1 MLKRIGLTALA
12 TAVAVLTLGCV
23 RGPLSPTPAVEDQTY
38 TAKPVS
44 VPAGIIS
51 NEVTVLW
58 RDIGIDRASGPLRMA
73 GPMYEVTSS
82 ETKAECEAA
91 QQAAATA
98 KEALSRV
105 GPTTEQLS
113 DGIKTWDSDRL
124 HYTTFRYLCR
134 LAVAGPAPV
143 R

>member
-1 MLKRIGLTALA
+1 MLKCIGLTALA

-23 RGPLSPTPAVEDQTY
+23 RGPAPVEEQIY
-38 TAKPVS
+38 MAKPMSGPV
-44 VPAGIIS
+44 GIIS
-51 NEVTVLW
+51 SEATVLW
-58 RDIGIDRASGPLRMA
+58 HDIGLYRASGPVRVA
-73 GPMYEVTSS
+73 GPMYEVMSY

-91 QQAAATA
+91 QQAAMANQ
-98 KEALSRV
+98 ALSRV

-134 LAVAGPAPV
+134 IAVAGPAPV